1 MGDAVNASSTSSD
14 RKEDHGRLQS
24 ALTSE
29 RPVHRRLPD
38 GSWEQL
44 QPILSPSFSYLDGAT
59 GEVWT
64 LERYIESLRANP
76 SPSLTIDQVIV
87 HVDGN
92 TAVVSART
100 SRPGRSGRY
109 VVTYEQRSS
118 GWECVHASVWP
129 VNKLRDWLR
138 VERICSP
145 GRERSEVATFPA
157 PNRPDIG
164 MWFGASS
171 IVDTGRATSDRLAW
185 AREPKSGGAMEGRT
199 VAHSIS
205 RRSAA

>member
-92 TAVVSART
+92 TAVVSGRT

-109 VVTYEQRSS
+109 VVTYERRSS

-129 VNKLRDWLR
+129 VDKLRTGFVLS
-138 VERICSP
+138 ICSP

-157 PNRPDIG
+157 PNRPDIRHVVRSVFHCRHWPG
-164 MWFGASS
+164 YERPACVG
-171 IVDTGRATSDRLAW
+171 
-185 AREPKSGGAMEGRT
+185 REPKSGGAMEGRT